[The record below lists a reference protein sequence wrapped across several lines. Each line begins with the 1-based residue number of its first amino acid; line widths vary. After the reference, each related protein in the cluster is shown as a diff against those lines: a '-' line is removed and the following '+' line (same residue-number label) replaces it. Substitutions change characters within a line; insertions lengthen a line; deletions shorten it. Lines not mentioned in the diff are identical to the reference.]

1 MQIYTWDRQGFE
13 AAYWKQYYK
22 QLGCGAT
29 RARNCACAERDMTYC
44 REFFEDDRMFK
55 IRAQNIVDKLSL
67 SASTDIFVVGCA
79 LGLLMEELSSLG
91 MNVWGCDNSQY
102 IQAIKNKEKAKFPI
116 HNLDITADDFIN
128 KLGRATGALWFDVVV
143 TEDVLTSHDSYTSI
157 FNNCE
162 AVLNP
167 DMPKTNIVHL
177 VDTNCKSPFVGQSL
191 SAWAALNPTHTWLDG
206 LGGSL

>member
-22 QLGCGAT
+22 LRGCGAVK
-29 RARNCACAERDMTYC
+29 ARNCACAERDMTYC
-44 REFFEDDRMFK
+44 REFFEDDQMFK
-55 IRAQNIVDKLSL
+55 IRAESIVNKLSL
-67 SASTDIFVVGCA
+67 SEGTDIFVVGCA
-79 LGLLMEELSSLG
+79 LGLLMEELNNLG

-102 IQAIKNKEKAKFPI
+102 IHSIKNKEKVKFPV
-116 HNLDITADDFIN
+116 HNLDITAGDFIN

-143 TEDVLTSHDSYTSI
+143 TEDVLTSHDSYTDI
-157 FNNCE
+157 FNHCE
-162 AVLNP
+162 TILNP

-177 VDTNCKSPFVGQSL
+177 VDTNCRAPFASRSL
-191 SAWAALNPTHTWLDG
+191 NQWAALNPNYTWLDA